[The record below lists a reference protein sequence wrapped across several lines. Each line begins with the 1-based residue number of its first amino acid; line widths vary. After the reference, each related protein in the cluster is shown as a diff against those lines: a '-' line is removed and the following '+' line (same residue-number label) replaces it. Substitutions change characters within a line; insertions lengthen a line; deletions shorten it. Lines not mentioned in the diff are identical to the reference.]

1 MSTDVFGTAAL
12 RARVLETWRASPA
25 RLREDANTE
34 EDHARGYYR
43 DRLVVELAQN
53 AADAATRARVP
64 GRLLLRLTTGPDGA
78 VLLAANTGEP
88 LDADGVASLASMR
101 ASAKRDPAPATAG
114 GPGTPTAGPSVD
126 VGTGSGLVA
135 GVGRT
140 DVSRA
145 GGLVGRFGVGFAAVR
160 AVADEVSVL
169 STTGGVRFSL
179 AETARLLERA
189 GQDVPALAQEVQRR
203 EGSLPALRLPHEAH
217 GTPPGGYDTA
227 VVLRLRDDAA
237 VQEVR
242 RQLADVG
249 DPLLLALPGLVEVV
263 LEDDDAERPVRR
275 VADVGSRWRVVR
287 AEGELDPALLA
298 DRPVEER
305 AARAWRVTW
314 ALPAGPPR
322 SPAAALLGAPADDAV
337 RWEHVVHAP
346 TPTDDPC
353 TLPALLIVTVPLD
366 PSRRHVAPGRLTDTV
381 LDHAAEAY
389 ARLAQEVAVEGHDPL
404 VLVPVGLAAGAV
416 DGALLARVLE
426 RLSRTPLLRERGAAP
441 GAASTGAAGEGPPD
455 GRPGDGAPTGRA
467 ATAGLIEPGRAV
479 ALTADPG
486 RDPGLVDALAT
497 WASGLVVLPPGG
509 EAPARALGVE
519 LRDLAQVVEELP
531 AAGGDTP
538 ERWREL
544 YAALAPAAVDA
555 SVRESLAGLPVPLAD
570 GRVVR
575 GARGLVLP
583 AEPSADRGAPSPAD
597 TSTAAALRVLS
608 RWGLRLVHPAAAHP
622 VLERLGA
629 TVTDPRGLLTH
640 PAVRQA
646 VLDQA
651 DDDDLELADEV
662 TAAVLRLVAD
672 AIGADPAGIADPAD
686 AADPAALPAGVRSW
700 LGLLTLP
707 AADGVATPAHGLVLP
722 GSRAARLL
730 DPRVLAPVSASAVDA
745 WGPDVLVAAGVRAD
759 LVPVLVADVVA
770 DPETGDLDGTD
781 PATLVAQSLDG
792 WEDYLAELAQV
803 LGRGAYVSEVAAVAD
818 LDAVDPDRWPEALAR
833 IAEVPGLRR
842 ALLDP
847 VRAEGGGRTAPSYAV
862 WWVRTRADLGLDRP
876 FAVVGAAEVVARLL
890 PPAPAAVTGLPPEVQ
905 RALGGV
911 ATLEEVE
918 PSAWSELL
926 RGLGPVGTSVDL
938 TLAAALWQSW
948 SELAAAR
955 AHRSEPTAPGALDG
969 LDHLPALVAAG
980 RVALVHADDAAVADA
995 PMWWQR
1001 TDLAALVPAP
1011 QPPAAVA
1018 ELLDLPLASD
1028 LGDGL
1033 VDDADDADVVATPD
1047 AVRVLLPSAP
1057 TSWVEH
1063 EVLRVDGVPVD
1074 WWVEGEGAD
1083 AVVHATRLDALA
1095 RGLAQAAGRWADR
1108 YLVELVLVDP
1118 ARLDELAA
1126 ERALDAPS

>member
-64 GRLLLRLTTGPDGA
+64 GRLLLRLSTDPDGA

-101 ASAKRDPAPATAG
+101 ASAKRGPGPAAG
-114 GPGTPTAGPSVD
+114 DGPGTPTAGPSVD
-126 VGTGSGLVA
+126 VGTGAGLAA
-135 GVGRT
+135 GAPRP
-140 DVSRA
+140 

-179 AETARLLERA
+179 AGTAQLLERA
-189 GQDVPALAQEVQRR
+189 GQDVPALAQELRRR
-203 EGSLPALRLPHEAH
+203 EGSLPALRLPLDAD

-249 DPLLLALPGLVEVV
+249 DALLLALPGLVEIV
-263 LEDDDAERPVRR
+263 LEDDGAERPVRR
-275 VADVGSRWRVVR
+275 VADVGGRWRVVR

-305 AARAWRVTW
+305 AARTWRVTW
-314 ALPAGPPR
+314 AMPAGAPR
-322 SPAAALLGAPADDAV
+322 SSAAALLGAAAEDGV

-353 TLPALLIVTVPLD
+353 TLPALLIVTLPLD

-381 LDHAAEAY
+381 LDHAAEVY

-404 VLVPVGLAAGAV
+404 ALVPVGLAAGTV
-416 DGALLARVLE
+416 DGALRARVLE
-426 RLSRTPLLRERGAAP
+426 RLARTPLLRERGAAP
-441 GAASTGAAGEGPPD
+441 VVVVAGEGPLD
-455 GRPGDGAPTGRA
+455 GRPDGGRSA
-467 ATAGLIEPGRAV
+467 EAGLIEPGRAV
-479 ALTADPG
+479 ALTGDPG

-497 WASGLVVLPPGG
+497 WASGLVVMPPGG

-538 ERWREL
+538 RRWREL

-583 AEPSADRGAPSPAD
+583 AEPADGREPSPAD
-597 TSTAAALRVLS
+597 ASTAAALRVLG

-662 TAAVLRLVAD
+662 TDAVLRLVAD
-672 AIGADPAGIADPAD
+672 AIGADPTDPATSADPAV
-686 AADPAALPAGVRSW
+686 LPADVRSW

-707 AADGVATPAHGLVLP
+707 AVDGVATPAHGLVLP

-730 DPRVLAPVSASAVDA
+730 DPRVLAPVSVSAVGT

-792 WEDYLAELAQV
+792 WEDYLAELADV
-803 LGRGAYVSEVAAVAD
+803 LGRGSYASEVAAVAD
-818 LDAVDPDRWPEALAR
+818 LDAVDPDRWPEALER
-833 IAEVPGLRR
+833 IAEVPALRR

-847 VRAEGGGRTAPSYAV
+847 VRAEGGGARTAPSYAV
-862 WWVRTRADLGLDRP
+862 WWVRTRADLGLDRT
-876 FAVVGAAEVVARLL
+876 FAVAGAAGVVTRLL
-890 PPAPAAVTGLPPEVQ
+890 PPAPTAVTGLSPEVQ

-911 ATLEEVE
+911 ASLEEVD

-926 RGLGPVGTSVDL
+926 RGLGPVGTPVDL
-938 TLAAALWQSW
+938 SLAAALWQSW
-948 SELAAAR
+948 AELAAAR
-955 AHRSEPTAPGALDG
+955 AQRQVPDVPAALDG

-1028 LGDGL
+1028 LGDGQ
-1033 VDDADDADVVATPD
+1033 VDDTDDADVVATPD
-1047 AVRVLLPSAP
+1047 AVRVLLPWAP

-1063 EVLRVDGVPVD
+1063 EVLRVDGVPVG
-1074 WWVEGEGAD
+1074 WWVEGDGAD
-1083 AVVHATRLDALA
+1083 AVVHATRLDGLA

-1108 YLVELVLVDP
+1108 HLVELVLADP
-1118 ARLDELAA
+1118 GRLDELAA